1 MQGRRFEEKEI
12 RLEKMVKNLPTGSE
26 LEILRVLWEHE
37 PCSVRDVH
45 EAIVRNGSSVAYTT
59 ILKLMQ
65 IMTEKNLVQ
74 RDVSARAHI
83 YRASIPRPQTQKQLV
98 EDLLDRVFGGVAADL
113 VLHVLDGRKSTPE
126 ELSEIR
132 RILDDY
138 ERTSKLKARK
148 SKD

>member
-1 MQGRRFEEKEI
+1 MAT
-12 RLEKMVKNLPTGSE
+12 NLPTESE
-26 LEILRVLWEHE
+26 LEILRGLWEHE

-65 IMTEKNLVQ
+65 IMTVKNLVQ
-74 RDVSARAHI
+74 RDVSKRAHI
-83 YRASIPRPQTQKQLV
+83 YRAAIPRPQTQKQLV
-98 EDLLDRVFGGVAADL
+98 EDLLDRAFGGVATDL
-113 VLHVLDGRKSTPE
+113 VLHVLDGRKSSPE

-138 ERTSKLKARK
+138 ERTSKLTARK
-148 SKD
+148 SND